1 LSKRKE
7 PIGNYRVRKASVFR
21 RLLMDSLDAIP
32 PGHNM
37 MALLEFDVTE
47 ARAKLRKQRRE
58 GKAVSLFAF
67 LVKSIAVTIAENK
80 ELNSIRSAHRI
91 VEFEDVDVSIPIEL
105 GSAGEMT
112 SRQLVIR
119 RASEK
124 TVERINEEIEAARAR
139 HRISGEAGREDRQTL
154 RLMKRMFLLPRFV
167 RTLVLRKFIRDPFVV
182 KRMSGTTFV
191 TSVSMYGI
199 SGFAV
204 PYLGGPK
211 ALSIALGS
219 VVRKPVQLGTRIV
232 TREILSV
239 SVFFNHDIVDG
250 APAARFAN
258 SLRKRIESA
267 DVL

>member
-1 LSKRKE
+1 
-7 PIGNYRVRKASVFR
+7 
-21 RLLMDSLDAIP
+21 MDSLDAIP

-47 ARAKLRKQRRE
+47 ARARLRKQRRD
-58 GKAVSLFAF
+58 GRRVSLFAF

-91 VEFEDVDVSIPIEL
+91 VEFEDVDVSVPIEL
-105 GSAGEMT
+105 TDAGEAS
-112 SRQLVIR
+112 SRQIVIR
-119 RASEK
+119 RASDK
-124 TVERINEEIEAARAR
+124 SVEQINDEIEAARER
-139 HRISGEAGREDRQTL
+139 HRKDGDTGREDRQIL
-154 RLMKRMFLLPRFV
+154 GLMKTMFLLPKFL
-167 RTLVLRKFIRDPFVV
+167 RTMILRRLIKNPFTV

-191 TSVSMYGI
+191 TSVSMYGL

-211 ALSIALGS
+211 ALSFAVGG
-219 VVRKPVQLGTRIV
+219 VVRKPAQVGSRIA
-232 TREILSV
+232 TREILSL

-258 SLRKRIESA
+258 SLRKRIERPE
-267 DVL
+267 VP

>member
-1 LSKRKE
+1 LSRRE
-7 PIGNYRVRKASVFR
+7 ESIGNYRIRKASVFR

-37 MALLEFDVTE
+37 MALLEFDVTK

-67 LVKSIAVTIAENK
+67 LVKSIAATIAENG
-80 ELNSIRSAHRI
+80 ELNSVRSAHRI
-91 VEFEDVDVSIPIEL
+91 VEFEDVDVSVPIEL
-105 GSAGEMT
+105 DRAGEMT

-119 RASEK
+119 RASRK
-124 TVERINEEIEAARAR
+124 TVEQINKEIEAARAR
-139 HRISGEAGREDRQTL
+139 HRTSGETGREDQQTL
-154 RLMKRMFLLPRFV
+154 RLMKRMFLLPKFV
-167 RTLVLRKFIRDPFVV
+167 RTLVLRKFISNPFIV

-211 ALSIALGS
+211 ALSVALGG

-250 APAARFAN
+250 APAARFTN
-258 SLRKRIESA
+258 SLRKRIENA
-267 DVL
+267 EVL